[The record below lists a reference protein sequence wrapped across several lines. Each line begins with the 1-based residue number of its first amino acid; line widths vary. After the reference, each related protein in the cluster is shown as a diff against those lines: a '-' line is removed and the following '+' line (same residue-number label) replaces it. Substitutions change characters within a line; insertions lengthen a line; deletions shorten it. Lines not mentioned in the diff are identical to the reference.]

1 MNQPL
6 EGSERR
12 WTREEVEKTLNG
24 ILTESLGVEEKKIVP
39 GASLVHDLGA
49 ESIDFLD
56 IGFRV
61 QQIFGVEVPI
71 KAIQEKTLRWRDLG
85 EFRTIVK
92 EKLGIDVGQDE
103 LRQFHTMG
111 IQEVLEQLVTKMG
124 AKLQDGEAERVAA
137 SLADR
142 LAGEIESIGF
152 RAALVDR
159 KAIVRMLSKNLSSP
173 QIMEGMIQLF
183 TVGILAD
190 FIASRVVSGLD
201 GSKGERDMN
210 R

>member
-1 MNQPL
+1 MNERL
-6 EGSERR
+6 ERSERR

-24 ILTESLGVEEKKIVP
+24 ILTESLGIEEDRIVP

-56 IGFRV
+56 IGFRI
-61 QQIFGVEVPI
+61 QQAFGVEVPI
-71 KAIQEKTLRWRDLG
+71 KAIQEKTLKWRDLA
-85 EFRTIVK
+85 EFRAIVRAK
-92 EKLGIDVGQDE
+92 FGIDVAQDE

-111 IQEVLEQLVTKMG
+111 IQEVLEQLVKKMG
-124 AKLQDGEAERVAA
+124 ASLQDGEAERVAE

-142 LAGEIESIGF
+142 LAQEIESIGF

-173 QIMEGMIQLF
+173 QIMEGMMQLF

-190 FIASRVVSGLD
+190 FIAARVVSGLD
-201 GSKGERDMN
+201 GSEGGRDRN